1 MEGAREQTRKK
12 NQQEWAEILRER
24 QKGQEQFGAMEL
36 KQSHQQSINNT
47 VATKQ
52 ATNIHPRQTL
62 HLPPQQQ
69 ATRFTSAAA
78 AAVAAAFAARCLA
91 ALARLLAADL
101 FDTNMHVWQQA
112 CIHEAM
118 LMRPNELRV

>member
-78 AAVAAAFAARCLA
+78 ARCLA